1 MINPGIPINEKERLE
16 ALYSYQLLDE
26 DSKDELN
33 EIAGLAASI
42 CKAPIS
48 LITLIDSSVQW
59 HKGKFGEIASF
70 IDRDNSFCAH
80 AICEN
85 SDMLIVEDATTDP
98 RFINNPLVKASPN
111 ITFYAGMPLT
121 TSEGYSLG
129 ALCIIDTKPRQLN
142 QSQIAALNTLSKQ
155 VMHLFELHKTIREMQ
170 AKEEILEMNIQSLEE
185 YTAFIAHD
193 LRNPFRN
200 IELVTEVLINK
211 NKNILDTES
220 LGYLKSIIT
229 ESSESRTFINDLLKY
244 SKSIYAIN
252 KDSEIVNL
260 ADLFQKILS
269 KLLPPDRFQINM
281 HPDLPQIFYPKM
293 ALYHVFRNIIENAFK
308 YNENLDPIVN
318 INYSENE
325 DDHIISISDNGVG
338 IAEDLHEIIF
348 KLFSGDLVSDGKF
361 IKSIGVGLAIVS
373 KLVSLMDGTTSVSS
387 KVNEGT
393 TFTVTLPKI
402 IDAND

>member
-1 MINPGIPINEKERLE
+1 
-16 ALYSYQLLDE
+16 
-26 DSKDELN
+26 
-33 EIAGLAASI
+33 
-42 CKAPIS
+42 
-48 LITLIDSSVQW
+48 
-59 HKGKFGEIASF
+59 
-70 IDRDNSFCAH
+70 
-80 AICEN
+80 
-85 SDMLIVEDATTDP
+85 
-98 RFINNPLVKASPN
+98 
-111 ITFYAGMPLT
+111 MPLT

>member
-1 MINPGIPINEKERLE
+1 
-16 ALYSYQLLDE
+16 
-26 DSKDELN
+26 
-33 EIAGLAASI
+33 
-42 CKAPIS
+42 
-48 LITLIDSSVQW
+48 
-59 HKGKFGEIASF
+59 
-70 IDRDNSFCAH
+70 
-80 AICEN
+80 
-85 SDMLIVEDATTDP
+85 
-98 RFINNPLVKASPN
+98 
-111 ITFYAGMPLT
+111 
-121 TSEGYSLG
+121 
-129 ALCIIDTKPRQLN
+129 
-142 QSQIAALNTLSKQ
+142 
-155 VMHLFELHKTIREMQ
+155 
-170 AKEEILEMNIQSLEE
+170 
-185 YTAFIAHD
+185 
-193 LRNPFRN
+193 
-200 IELVTEVLINK
+200 
-211 NKNILDTES
+211 
-220 LGYLKSIIT
+220 
-229 ESSESRTFINDLLKY
+229 
-244 SKSIYAIN
+244 
-252 KDSEIVNL
+252 
-260 ADLFQKILS
+260 
-269 KLLPPDRFQINM
+269 M